1 MTAIVGVL
9 NKQAVAVAA
18 DSAVTI
24 GSGRKIYNTANKIF
38 TLSKRHPIGI
48 AIYGNARFNSS
59 IPWEIVIKMY
69 RDQLGDTTK
78 PTIREYA
85 SDFFDF
91 LEDYKNKYLS
101 QDTLNKVL
109 CRDVYSFWREIIL
122 EQLPTDEDKGF
133 NNDDYS
139 AIKERL
145 SKIYN
150 ENAAAPPVDRLNAIT
165 KEVFLSAVNVILEVI
180 AKQFEAAGCDYSAD
194 KDLIETVLYLVFI
207 GRVFSDPSYSGL
219 AFFGYGD
226 DEIYPSIYRVRF
238 YDCVISTLYW
248 EDEAYAQVGE
258 PPRDSYI
265 CPMAQQ
271 DEMSAYITGVNPYME
286 DAFFQTTDAT
296 FRLLLESIAKL
307 VGDENNPLANNIRG
321 IDIDGLM
328 EDYKKSIEKVKQQKM
343 ISPLMKTVSTMGKED
358 LAELA
363 ENLIYQT
370 SLKRHITPNLES
382 VGGPVD
388 VAVISKGDGFIWI
401 KRKHY
406 FNPALNQAFF
416 DNYFQHK

>member
-1 MTAIVGVL
+1 
-9 NKQAVAVAA
+9 
-18 DSAVTI
+18 
-24 GSGRKIYNTANKIF
+24 
-38 TLSKRHPIGI
+38 
-48 AIYGNARFNSS
+48 
-59 IPWEIVIKMY
+59 MY

>member
-38 TLSKRHPIGI
+38 TLSKHHPVGI
-48 AIYGNARFNSS
+48 AIYGNACFNNS
-59 IPWEIVIKMY
+59 IPWEIVVKMY
-69 RDQLGDTTK
+69 RDQLKDATK
-78 PTIREYA
+78 PTIKEYA

-91 LEDYKNKYLS
+91 LEGYKNKFLP
-101 QDTLNKVL
+101 QETLNKAL
-109 CRDVYSFWREIIL
+109 CRDIYSFWREVIL
-122 EQLPTDEDKGF
+122 EQRPSDPDIGFKKEDCP
-133 NNDDYS
+133 
-139 AIKERL
+139 AIIERL
-145 SKIYN
+145 SNIFN
-150 ENAAAPPVDRLNAIT
+150 ENSTATPVPRLNAVT
-165 KEVFLSAVNVILEVI
+165 KDAFLASASIILGVI
-180 AKQFEAAGCDYSAD
+180 AKQFEVAECDYSVV
-194 KDLIETVLYLVFI
+194 KDLVESVLYLVFV
-207 GRVFSDPSYSGL
+207 GRVFSHPSYSGL

-238 YDCVISTLYW
+238 YDCIVSTLYW
-248 EDEAYAQVGE
+248 EDEAFAQVDE
-258 PPRDSYI
+258 HPRDSFI

-271 DEMSAYITGVNPYME
+271 DEMTAYITGVNPYME
-286 DAFFQTTDAT
+286 DAFLQTTDAT
-296 FRLLLESIAKL
+296 FRLLLESIAQL
-307 VGDENNPLANNIRG
+307 VGDENNPIVQNIRG
-321 IDIDGLM
+321 IDIAGLM
-328 EDYKKSIEKVKQQKM
+328 VDYKKKIDDVKQRNM
-343 ISPLMKTVSTMGKED
+343 ISPLMGTVSTMGKED

-370 SLKRHITPNLES
+370 QLKRHITPNLES

-406 FNPALNQAFF
+406 FNPALNQSFF

>member
-38 TLSKRHPIGI
+38 TLSKRHPVGV

-370 SLKRHITPNLES
+370 SLKRHITPNLER

>member
-38 TLSKRHPIGI
+38 TLSKRHPVGV

>member
-38 TLSKRHPIGI
+38 TLSKRHPIGV

-78 PTIREYA
+78 PTIKEYA
-85 SDFFDF
+85 SGFFDY
-91 LEDYKNKYLS
+91 LENYKNKYLS

-328 EDYKKSIEKVKQQKM
+328 EDYKKSIDKVKQQKM

>member
-38 TLSKRHPIGI
+38 TLSKRHPVGV
-48 AIYGNARFNSS
+48 AIYGDARFNSS

-78 PTIREYA
+78 PTIKEYA

-91 LEDYKNKYLS
+91 LENYKNKYLS

-180 AKQFEAAGCDYSAD
+180 AKQFEAAGCDFSAD

-343 ISPLMKTVSTMGKED
+343 ISPLMKTVSAMGKED

>member
-38 TLSKRHPIGI
+38 TLSKRHPVGV
-48 AIYGNARFNSS
+48 AIYGDARFNSS

-78 PTIREYA
+78 PTIKEYA

-91 LEDYKNKYLS
+91 LENYKNKYLS

-180 AKQFEAAGCDYSAD
+180 AKQFEAAGCDFSAD

>member
-69 RDQLGDTTK
+69 RDQLGDTSK
-78 PTIREYA
+78 PTVKDYA

-91 LEDYKNKYLS
+91 LENYKNKYLS

-109 CRDVYSFWREIIL
+109 CRDIYSFWREVIL
-122 EQLPTDEDKGF
+122 EQLPTDADKGF

-139 AIKERL
+139 AIKGRL

-219 AFFGYGD
+219 ALFGYGD

-248 EDEAYAQVGE
+248 EDEAYAQIEE

-328 EDYKKSIEKVKQQKM
+328 EDYKKRIEKVKQQKM
-343 ISPLMKTVSTMGKED
+343 ISPLMETVSTMGKED

>member
-38 TLSKRHPIGI
+38 TLSKRHPVGV
-48 AIYGNARFNSS
+48 AIYGDARFNSS

-78 PTIREYA
+78 PTIKEYA

-91 LEDYKNKYLS
+91 LENYKNKYLS

-180 AKQFEAAGCDYSAD
+180 AKQFEAAGCDFSAD

-219 AFFGYGD
+219 ALFGYGD

-343 ISPLMKTVSTMGKED
+343 ISPLMKTVSAMGKED